1 MRRGTRKNQGNML
14 ALVVMVTCMVL
25 VPVFL
30 LQSQIG
36 LFMVDNKRVE
46 TVVEGACLIA
56 ANDISKIIVNDPH
69 FGYVSLS
76 NYPPIGSSTLAPDG
90 EPLPVTGINTLVGTI
105 RQNAIIARELNNKT
119 MQDMVEKDRLFLKAT
134 ISRLNR
140 ALALALRKKKKDK
153 WTDIHGKEVDPFKN
167 SRGFL
172 EANLPANMKLKWMRL
187 STGWLSE
194 GGGTTTVKVP
204 QPNRFAYVKET
215 MVQGDEYKPFV
226 DIPFDNRSYTF
237 AGLSTSSRIVAKSR
251 FQKRDRDHINSI
263 VKLECIVERKDG
275 HKIGLD
281 LKPNMRFA
289 TCCQPY
295 SMPDSGPKGVMTLR
309 YTSGPVSGLTSWN
322 DFLNDQTFRDNKVT
336 TYRAVRGD
344 FPTDSPARM
353 VKSRNAAQGGTAAHF
368 ARNFY
373 CWLRNGNNR
382 PSVDSVLAMTN
393 EYIKLDPQELCVY
406 EFAKDG
412 TISRRTLLKD
422 PFPVGVTAEKQVKTV
437 ADTRIQGGLS
447 PIIIFKNN
455 VMYLGTVYGGKHC
468 GQPLPGNPLNWC
480 ELSEYGGD
488 MNMAKDLG
496 KGRLSTRLT
505 VSNPLSLA
513 NAGNFF
519 QRFDGKPL
527 NMQPR
532 RSHYSGG
539 LALDIEIGGTKPPD
553 MKRDIISMR
562 KLPR

>member
-1 MRRGTRKNQGNML
+1 ML

-153 WTDIHGKEVDPFKN
+153 WTDIHGKGVDPFKN

-251 FQKRDRDHINSI
+251 S
-263 VKLECIVERKDG
+263 
-275 HKIGLD
+275 
-281 LKPNMRFA
+281 
-289 TCCQPY
+289 
-295 SMPDSGPKGVMTLR
+295 
-309 YTSGPVSGLTSWN
+309 
-322 DFLNDQTFRDNKVT
+322 
-336 TYRAVRGD
+336 
-344 FPTDSPARM
+344 
-353 VKSRNAAQGGTAAHF
+353 
-368 ARNFY
+368 
-373 CWLRNGNNR
+373 
-382 PSVDSVLAMTN
+382 
-393 EYIKLDPQELCVY
+393 
-406 EFAKDG
+406 
-412 TISRRTLLKD
+412 
-422 PFPVGVTAEKQVKTV
+422 
-437 ADTRIQGGLS
+437 
-447 PIIIFKNN
+447 
-455 VMYLGTVYGGKHC
+455 
-468 GQPLPGNPLNWC
+468 
-480 ELSEYGGD
+480 
-488 MNMAKDLG
+488 
-496 KGRLSTRLT
+496 
-505 VSNPLSLA
+505 
-513 NAGNFF
+513 
-519 QRFDGKPL
+519 
-527 NMQPR
+527 
-532 RSHYSGG
+532 
-539 LALDIEIGGTKPPD
+539 
-553 MKRDIISMR
+553 
-562 KLPR
+562 